1 MTPRPPVSN
10 QAEVGNSRTSMTEN
24 FVYQSQAVR
33 VLFGR
38 GKLKAVPA
46 ELELHQRSRAL
57 VLCTTSSRP
66 TAERLRAEA
75 PGRIADIHQLPPTGD
90 ARERLAKLLD
100 HAKEKNADSI
110 LVIGGGSPIGFA
122 KTVAAKAGLRS
133 IAVVTTYSGSEM
145 APTWSIGA
153 GPDRMAGEDDN
164 CLPLTAIY
172 DPDLTLSLPPRTS
185 AASGMNAMAHA
196 VETLYGPDIN
206 PVVQLHA
213 SSAVALLAAN
223 LPRIVDDPND
233 IESRSDALYGAWL
246 AAAFRAQAGVEHAL
260 AQRVRQAFGLD
271 HSHCHAIFTPYA
283 IAFNAKAAPDAI
295 DLIARALGAKDAG
308 RGLYDLNLRIGLP
321 TGLKGLDMQEAD
333 IPKAVEIVAAGKFVN
348 PRPVSREDI
357 ANLITQAYHGEPPKF

>member
-1 MTPRPPVSN
+1 M
-10 QAEVGNSRTSMTEN
+10 AEN

-38 GKLKAVPA
+38 GKLKSVPA
-46 ELELHQRSRAL
+46 ELALHECSRAL
-57 VLCTTSSRP
+57 ILCTNSSRA
-66 TAERLRAEA
+66 TAERVQVEA
-75 PGRIADIHQLPPTGD
+75 AGLIADIHQLPPSGD
-90 ARERLAKLLD
+90 ARERLAKLID
-100 HAKEKNADSI
+100 HAKQKNADCL

-122 KTVAAKAGLRS
+122 KTVAANAGLRS

-145 APTWSIGA
+145 ASTWSIGA
-153 GPDRMAGEDDN
+153 GPDRMAGENDA

-206 PVVQLHA
+206 PVVESLA
-213 SSAVALLAAN
+213 SKAVALLGSG
-223 LPRIVDDPND
+223 LPRVVERPDD
-233 IESRSDALYGAWL
+233 IEARSDALYGAWL

-283 IAFNAKAAPDAI
+283 IAFNAKAAPTAI
-295 DLIARALGAKDAG
+295 NQIANALGAKNAVQ
-308 RGLYDLNLRIGLP
+308 GLYDLNVRIGLP
-321 TGLKGLDMQEAD
+321 TGLKDLGMKEAD
-333 IPKAVEIVAAGKFVN
+333 IPKAVETVASAKFVN
-348 PRPVSREDI
+348 PRPVSRDDI
-357 ANLITQAYHGEPPKF
+357 ANLITQAFHGEPPGF

>member
-1 MTPRPPVSN
+1 
-10 QAEVGNSRTSMTEN
+10 MTEN

-38 GKLKAVPA
+38 GKLASVPA
-46 ELELHQRSRAL
+46 ELELHKRSRAL
-57 VLCTTSSRP
+57 ILCTNSSRP
-66 TAERLRAEA
+66 TAERVQSGA
-75 PGRIADIHQLPPTGD
+75 PGRIADIHQLPPAGD
-90 ARERLAKLLD
+90 ARERLAKLVD
-100 HAKEKNADSI
+100 HAKQKNADSL

-122 KTVAAKAGLRS
+122 KTVAANAGLRS

-145 APTWSIGA
+145 ASTWSIGA

-206 PVVQLHA
+206 PVVESLA
-213 SSAVALLAAN
+213 SKAVELLGAS
-223 LPRIVDDPND
+223 LPRVVDRADD
-233 IESRSDALYGAWL
+233 IAARTDALYGAWL

-283 IAFNAKAAPDAI
+283 IAFNAEAAPRAM
-295 DLIARALGAKDAG
+295 DLIARALGAGDAG
-308 RGLYDLNLRIGLP
+308 RGLYDLNVRIGLP
-321 TGLKGLDMQEAD
+321 TGLKGLGMKEAD
-333 IPKAVEIVAAGKFVN
+333 IPKAVDIVASAKFVN
-348 PRPVSREDI
+348 PRPVSRGDI
-357 ANLITQAYHGEPPKF
+357 ANLITQAFHGEPPKF

>member
-1 MTPRPPVSN
+1 
-10 QAEVGNSRTSMTEN
+10 MTEN
-24 FVYQSQAVR
+24 FVFQSQAVR

-38 GKLKAVPA
+38 GTVQAVPA
-46 ELELHQRSRAL
+46 ELELHKRSRAL
-57 VLCTTSSRP
+57 ILCTTSSRP
-66 TAERLRAEA
+66 VAERVQSQV
-75 PGRIADIHQLPPTGD
+75 PGRIADIHQLPPSGD
-90 ARERLAKLLD
+90 ARERLTKLID
-100 HAKEKNADSI
+100 HARQKDADSI

-122 KTVAAKAGLRS
+122 KTVAANAGLRS

-145 APTWSIGA
+145 ASTWSIGA
-153 GPDRMAGEDDN
+153 GKDRMAGDDDN

-206 PVVQLHA
+206 PVVELHA
-213 SSAVALLAAN
+213 ASAVGVLGAN
-223 LPRIVDDPND
+223 LPRIVDDPRD
-233 IESRSDALYGAWL
+233 IESRGDALYGAWL

-283 IAFNAKAAPDAI
+283 IAFNAKAAPRAMGF
-295 DLIARALGAKDAG
+295 IAGALGVKDAG
-308 RGLYDLNLRIGLP
+308 QGLYDLNVRIGLP
-321 TGLKGLDMQEAD
+321 TGLKGLGMKEAD

-357 ANLITQAYHGEPPKF
+357 ENLITQAFHGEPPRF

>member
-1 MTPRPPVSN
+1 
-10 QAEVGNSRTSMTEN
+10 MTEN

-38 GKLKAVPA
+38 GTLQSVPA
-46 ELELHQRSRAL
+46 ELELHKRSRAL
-57 VLCTTSSRP
+57 ILCTNSSRA
-66 TAERLRAEA
+66 TAERVQAEA
-75 PGRIADIHQLPPTGD
+75 ASRIADIHQLPPSGD
-90 ARERLAKLLD
+90 ARERLAKLID
-100 HAKEKNADSI
+100 HAKQKNTDSL

-145 APTWSIGA
+145 ASTWSIGA

-206 PVVQLHA
+206 PVVESLA
-213 SSAVALLAAN
+213 AKAVALLGAS
-223 LPRIVDDPND
+223 LPRVIDRPDD
-233 IESRSDALYGAWL
+233 IAAHTDALYGAWL

-283 IAFNAKAAPDAI
+283 IAFNAQAAPRAME
-295 DLIARALGAKDAG
+295 LIAHALGAKNAG
-308 RGLYDLNLRIGLP
+308 RGLYDLNVRIGLP
-321 TGLKGLDMQEAD
+321 TGLKGLGMKEAD
-333 IPKAVEIVAAGKFVN
+333 IPKAVDIVAAGKFVN
-348 PRPVSREDI
+348 PRPVSRDDI
-357 ANLITQAYHGEPPKF
+357 ANLITQAFHGEPPKF